1 VCGASMK
8 LLGLQACP
16 LEGDGYSRDIERS
29 RKSGVASVI
38 VVLAAWLAS
47 VPVIAADIEP
57 TAPVLAAK
65 TLLGAIE
72 QAVATLNRCREVDS
86 SNAVIYNGLLVTFGL
101 QNLPV
106 IERLD
111 DVLRGEGARSGH
123 GETYFLPL
131 YSDTRKQ
138 VEQEVEGTEAQVGA
152 ARFLADCRGL
162 SDRADQHT
170 DMFAPL
176 SDRFPAEIRTIDEW
190 H

>member
-1 VCGASMK
+1 VRLVPWLASAIVA
-8 LLGLQACP
+8 LAAWLVSVPVAAA
-16 LEGDGYSRDIERS
+16 DIERS
-29 RKSGVASVI
+29 
-38 VVLAAWLAS
+38 
-47 VPVIAADIEP
+47 D
-57 TAPVLAAK
+57 PVLAAR
-65 TLLGAIE
+65 TLLEAIE
-72 QAVATLNRCREVDS
+72 QAVAMLNRCREVDS

-111 DVLRGEGARSGH
+111 EVFRGEGARSGR

-131 YSDTRKQ
+131 YSGIRKQ
-138 VEQEVEGTEAQVGA
+138 VEQEVEGIEAKAGA
-152 ARFLADCRGL
+152 ARFFDDCRGL

-176 SDRFPAEIRTIDEW
+176 PDRFPVEIRTIDEW